1 MFFVN
6 YITHFSNFYFYSKAH
21 SNNCQINIVESNEEI
36 NGSKDPYHRQISAG
50 GASIESAGST
60 SLQELYVGL
69 KSNGDIKP
77 NNSS

>member
-1 MFFVN
+1 M
-6 YITHFSNFYFYSKAH
+6 THFSHFYFHSEAH
-21 SNNCQINIVESNEEI
+21 SNINSQINIVESNEEI

-60 SLQELYVGL
+60 SLQELHVGF

-77 NNSS
+77 NNLS